1 MSDIRIVAVTEK
13 KQLRAFIRLAHR
25 IYRGDRNW
33 VPPLDLDIKEK
44 LDVRRNPF
52 FEHAEREAYL
62 AYRGDEVVGR
72 VVAILDRH
80 HNDIHAEKTVFF
92 GLFESVDDVAVA
104 RALLGAVEAWGK
116 ARGLDTLRG
125 PVNLSLNEECAFLYD
140 GYDSPPTVMMP
151 YNPRY
156 YHPLMESCGLAKA
169 KDLYAFFMDRGHKVE
184 PRVLALLEKMRNAMP
199 DLLVRTFDMKHWKE
213 ESEKVKAVYNQGW
226 VKNWGFVPW
235 TAKEMDAVVKK
246 LKQMA
251 DTRVVIVAED
261 KGRPVGFAFAL
272 PNYNEIL
279 IKIGG
284 KLFPFGIVRLLL
296 GRKKI
301 KSLRFLVFGIVPEF
315 RNTGLSYLLYR
326 KLEENARAAGYE
338 WGETS
343 WQLEDND
350 AVNRFVMSV
359 GGRVYKTY
367 RIYERKIP

>member
-1 MSDIRIVAVTEK
+1 
-13 KQLRAFIRLAHR
+13 
-25 IYRGDRNW
+25 
-33 VPPLDLDIKEK
+33 
-44 LDVRRNPF
+44 
-52 FEHAEREAYL
+52 
-62 AYRGDEVVGR
+62 
-72 VVAILDRH
+72 
-80 HNDIHAEKTVFF
+80 
-92 GLFESVDDVAVA
+92 
-104 RALLGAVEAWGK
+104 
-116 ARGLDTLRG
+116 
-125 PVNLSLNEECAFLYD
+125 
-140 GYDSPPTVMMP
+140 
-151 YNPRY
+151 
-156 YHPLMESCGLAKA
+156 
-169 KDLYAFFMDRGHKVE
+169 
-184 PRVLALLEKMRNAMP
+184 MP